1 VVVELEVETLVEQ
14 MHQELVELAVEELEV
29 KEQLTLL

>member
-1 VVVELEVETLVEQ
+1 VVAVVAVEILVEQ
-14 MHQELVELAVEELEV
+14 MHQDLVELVVEELVV